1 MRARAL
7 SGFLLGLGLGAG
19 CGSDDPAN
27 VEGNYTIAITNRDNG
42 CNLAN
47 WTVGEMSSGIA
58 VQMTQEGANVTATVM
73 GLTGAGLNLA
83 LGSNVFSGKVTDED
97 LNLDLFGTRPQM
109 QGTCTFTYNAK
120 ILGNVLGDSL
130 EGRVEYRAATTTPSN
145 PDCASIQ
152 GCLTF
157 QEFNG
162 TRPPT

>member
-1 MRARAL
+1 MGVAA
-7 SGFLLGLGLGAG
+7 
-19 CGSDDPAN
+19 CGSDDPAD
-27 VEGNYTIAITNRDNG
+27 VAGNYTVAVTNRDNG
-42 CNLAN
+42 CNFPN
-47 WTVGEMSSGIA
+47 YTVGDTSSGIP
-58 VQMTQEGANVTATVM
+58 VMITQEGEDVTATVM
-73 GLTGAGLNLA
+73 GLTGAGLNLG
-83 LGSNVFSGKVTDED
+83 LGSNMFTGKVDDEN

-109 QGTCTFTYNAK
+109 QNTCTYTFNAK
-120 ILGNVLGDSL
+120 ILANVEGDTL